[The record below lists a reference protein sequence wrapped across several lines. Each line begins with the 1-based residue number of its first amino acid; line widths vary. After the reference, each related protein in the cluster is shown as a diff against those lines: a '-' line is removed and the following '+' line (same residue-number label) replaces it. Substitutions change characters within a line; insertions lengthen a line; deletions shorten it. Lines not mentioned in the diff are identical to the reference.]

1 MRRYSYI
8 LVLLSTL
15 LACVAVSCAP
25 ELDEAYVP
33 DNMET
38 VEVDVLFRVDD
49 MVTKAMT
56 AVEED
61 TSLKDVWV
69 FQFDGSADA
78 SRIVGKPRY
87 YAIEDGASR
96 IGFSKVDDCTVVFL
110 ANTHDAYL
118 ELSDVKTFGDIRKKM
133 IRISDGADCY
143 DPDMYDLVSSAVLNG
158 MDFTDPNVNVQP
170 ALSRIFARISFTL
183 TDSCEDIDIR
193 SVQLCNVPEK
203 VEYLPHLL
211 SSSELYPTSSQSSRI
226 NYPSEPF
233 TGSSQTYFWYVCATA
248 LIAFLIQSVTYIV
261 HFDRAYKK
269 SLHELETYYDED
281 EGHKI
286 KWVRFCYIISMLT
299 ILFVLVYLCLYWF
312 LDYKMEVASV
322 YTIWWLL
329 YMLYLTSNFISFIGS
344 HKLVLDAFAHKALS
358 AGDLIQKI
366 SENKKRKEKK
376 DDDSAQ
382 VVISESEIRKLEA
395 ALKQWVDK
403 KSFREYDKSRED
415 IARELNTTKEIL
427 HHYFISI
434 KKVDFKTWRTEL
446 RIEEAKRLLLKDKN
460 VSTNIIAEASGF
472 SDRSNFHRQFVKI
485 VGCSPKQWRDSQ
497 GHPAGI

>member
-1 MRRYSYI
+1 MISI
-8 LVLLSTL
+8 NINPQTAVPLIVGVGSTVLAVLLMLIKIPHSDYS
-15 LACVAVSCAP
+15 V
-25 ELDEAYVP
+25 
-33 DNMET
+33 
-38 VEVDVLFRVDD
+38 
-49 MVTKAMT
+49 K
-56 AVEED
+56 
-61 TSLKDVWV
+61 
-69 FQFDGSADA
+69 
-78 SRIVGKPRY
+78 
-87 YAIEDGASR
+87 
-96 IGFSKVDDCTVVFL
+96 L
-110 ANTHDAYL
+110 ANSKIA
-118 ELSDVKTFGDIRKKM
+118 
-133 IRISDGADCY
+133 
-143 DPDMYDLVSSAVLNG
+143 LV
-158 MDFTDPNVNVQP
+158 
-170 ALSRIFARISFTL
+170 ISFLICSFMMFYSMSQYGKSEIKDWDMFLMLSIYIVVHFSTSIISYSMIAL
-183 TDSCEDIDIR
+183 LKHEKHKW
-193 SVQLCNVPEK
+193 QGLFVPGLF
-203 VEYLPHLL
+203 VSALVAFMLL
-211 SSSELYPTSSQSSRI
+211 ESYKSG
-226 NYPSEPF
+226 N
-233 TGSSQTYFWYVCATA
+233 QTYFWYVCATA

>member
-1 MRRYSYI
+1 MISI
-8 LVLLSTL
+8 NINPQTAVPLIVGVGSTVLAVLLMLIKIPHSDYS
-15 LACVAVSCAP
+15 V
-25 ELDEAYVP
+25 
-33 DNMET
+33 
-38 VEVDVLFRVDD
+38 
-49 MVTKAMT
+49 K
-56 AVEED
+56 
-61 TSLKDVWV
+61 
-69 FQFDGSADA
+69 
-78 SRIVGKPRY
+78 
-87 YAIEDGASR
+87 
-96 IGFSKVDDCTVVFL
+96 L
-110 ANTHDAYL
+110 ANSKIALVVSFLICSFMMFYSMSQYGKSEIKDWDMFLMLSIYIVVHFSTSIISYSMIALLKTEKHKWQGLFVPGLFVSALVAFMLL
-118 ELSDVKTFGDIRKKM
+118 ESYNSG
-133 IRISDGADCY
+133 
-143 DPDMYDLVSSAVLNG
+143 N
-158 MDFTDPNVNVQP
+158 
-170 ALSRIFARISFTL
+170 
-183 TDSCEDIDIR
+183 
-193 SVQLCNVPEK
+193 
-203 VEYLPHLL
+203 
-211 SSSELYPTSSQSSRI
+211 
-226 NYPSEPF
+226 
-233 TGSSQTYFWYVCATA
+233 QTYFWYVCAAA

-261 HFDRAYKK
+261 HFDRAYKT

-322 YTIWWLL
+322 YTIWWLI

-358 AGDLIQKI
+358 AGELIQKI

-376 DDDSAQ
+376 DNDSAQ

-485 VGCSPKQWRDSQ
+485 VGCSPKQWRDSE

>member
-1 MRRYSYI
+1 MISLNI
-8 LVLLSTL
+8 
-15 LACVAVSCAP
+15 CP
-25 ELDEAYVP
+25 E
-33 DNMET
+33 
-38 VEVDVLFRVDD
+38 
-49 MVTKAMT
+49 T
-56 AVEED
+56 AAQ
-61 TSLKDVWV
+61 L
-69 FQFDGSADA
+69 
-78 SRIVGKPRY
+78 IVGVGSTVLALLLMLIKIPQSDYSSKLINSKLAIVVSFLICSFMMFFTISQYDKPEIWDWDMFTML
-87 YAIEDGASR
+87 AIYVVVH
-96 IGFSKVDDCTVVFL
+96 FSTSIISYSMIALLKHEKHKWQGLFVPGLFVSALVAFML
-110 ANTHDAYL
+110 L
-118 ELSDVKTFGDIRKKM
+118 ESYKSG
-133 IRISDGADCY
+133 
-143 DPDMYDLVSSAVLNG
+143 N
-158 MDFTDPNVNVQP
+158 
-170 ALSRIFARISFTL
+170 
-183 TDSCEDIDIR
+183 
-193 SVQLCNVPEK
+193 
-203 VEYLPHLL
+203 
-211 SSSELYPTSSQSSRI
+211 
-226 NYPSEPF
+226 
-233 TGSSQTYFWYVCATA
+233 QTYFWYVCAAA

-286 KWVRFCYIISMLT
+286 KWVRFCYVISMLT

-322 YTIWWLL
+322 YTIWWLI

-358 AGDLIQKI
+358 AGELIQKI

-376 DDDSAQ
+376 DDDPAQ

-485 VGCSPKQWRDSQ
+485 VGCSPKQWRDSE
-497 GHPAGI
+497 GHPTRI

>member
-1 MRRYSYI
+1 MISI
-8 LVLLSTL
+8 NINPQTAVPLIVGVGSTVLAVLLMLIKIPHSDYS
-15 LACVAVSCAP
+15 V
-25 ELDEAYVP
+25 
-33 DNMET
+33 
-38 VEVDVLFRVDD
+38 
-49 MVTKAMT
+49 K
-56 AVEED
+56 
-61 TSLKDVWV
+61 
-69 FQFDGSADA
+69 
-78 SRIVGKPRY
+78 
-87 YAIEDGASR
+87 
-96 IGFSKVDDCTVVFL
+96 L
-110 ANTHDAYL
+110 ANSKIA
-118 ELSDVKTFGDIRKKM
+118 
-133 IRISDGADCY
+133 
-143 DPDMYDLVSSAVLNG
+143 LV
-158 MDFTDPNVNVQP
+158 
-170 ALSRIFARISFTL
+170 ISFLICSFMMFYSMSQYGKSEIKDWDMFLMLSIYIVVHFSTSIISYSMIAL
-183 TDSCEDIDIR
+183 LKHEKHKW
-193 SVQLCNVPEK
+193 QGLFVPGLF
-203 VEYLPHLL
+203 VSALVAFMLL
-211 SSSELYPTSSQSSRI
+211 ESYKSG
-226 NYPSEPF
+226 N
-233 TGSSQTYFWYVCATA
+233 QTYFWYVCAVA

-344 HKLVLDAFAHKALS
+344 QKLVLDAFAHKALS
-358 AGDLIQKI
+358 AGELIQKI

>member
-1 MRRYSYI
+1 MISI
-8 LVLLSTL
+8 NINPQTAVPLIVGVGSTVLAVLLMLIKIPHSDYS
-15 LACVAVSCAP
+15 V
-25 ELDEAYVP
+25 
-33 DNMET
+33 
-38 VEVDVLFRVDD
+38 
-49 MVTKAMT
+49 K
-56 AVEED
+56 
-61 TSLKDVWV
+61 
-69 FQFDGSADA
+69 
-78 SRIVGKPRY
+78 
-87 YAIEDGASR
+87 
-96 IGFSKVDDCTVVFL
+96 L
-110 ANTHDAYL
+110 ANSKIA
-118 ELSDVKTFGDIRKKM
+118 
-133 IRISDGADCY
+133 
-143 DPDMYDLVSSAVLNG
+143 LV
-158 MDFTDPNVNVQP
+158 
-170 ALSRIFARISFTL
+170 ISFLICSFMMFYSMSQYGKSEIKDWDMFLMLSIYIVVHFSTSIISYSMIAL
-183 TDSCEDIDIR
+183 LKHEKHKW
-193 SVQLCNVPEK
+193 QGLFVPGLF
-203 VEYLPHLL
+203 VSALVAFMLL
-211 SSSELYPTSSQSSRI
+211 ESYKSG
-226 NYPSEPF
+226 N
-233 TGSSQTYFWYVCATA
+233 QTYFWYVCAAA

-286 KWVRFCYIISMLT
+286 KWVRFCYVISMLT

-322 YTIWWLL
+322 YTIWWLI

-358 AGDLIQKI
+358 AGELIQKI